1 MTKKIKWQIK
11 ELRNSKHLN
20 KSANVI
26 LKSRIESLM
35 SAVKKYSQSNT
46 AENLHEL
53 RIALRR
59 VRYSMELF
67 FVCFNKKEFLKFYN
81 KIKNLQDLSG
91 FTRDIDITL
100 ENVYSV
106 FGKNTVS
113 SNEDFMNKVLKKKEF
128 LEEQFN
134 KELNKFINGKSFKD
148 FYKLNF

>member
-1 MTKKIKWQIK
+1 MAKKIKWLIK
-11 ELRNSKHLN
+11 ELRYSKHLH

-26 LKSRIESLM
+26 LESRIESLIY
-35 SAVKKYSQSNT
+35 VVGKYTQSKT
-46 AENLHEL
+46 AENLHDV

-67 FVCFNKKEFLKFYN
+67 YICFDKKDFIRFYN
-81 KIKNLQDLSG
+81 KIQKLQDLSG

-106 FGKNTVS
+106 FGENAVPL
-113 SNEDFMNKVLKKKEF
+113 NDAFINKINKKKIF

-134 KELNKFINGKSFKD
+134 KELHKFINGKSFKD
-148 FYKLNF
+148 FYKQIY

>member
-1 MTKKIKWQIK
+1 MAKKIKWQIK
-11 ELRNSKHLN
+11 ELSYSKQLN

-26 LKSRIESLM
+26 LKSRIESLIL
-35 SAVKKYSQSNT
+35 AVKKYFQSNT

-100 ENVYSV
+100 ENVYSILGEKA
-106 FGKNTVS
+106 FS
-113 SNEDFMNKVLKKKEF
+113 SDEDFINKVREKKEF

-134 KELNKFINGKSFKD
+134 KEIKKFVDGKSFKD

>member
-1 MTKKIKWQIK
+1 MAKKIKWLIK
-11 ELRNSKHLN
+11 ELRYSKQLH

-26 LKSRIESLM
+26 LKSRIESLIY
-35 SAVKKYSQSNT
+35 AVEKYTQSKT
-46 AENLHEL
+46 AENLHDV

-67 FVCFNKKEFLKFYN
+67 YVCFNKKDFMRFYN
-81 KIKNLQDLSG
+81 KIQNLQDLSG

-106 FGKNTVS
+106 FGENAVPLNDAFT
-113 SNEDFMNKVLKKKEF
+113 NKISEKKIF

-134 KELNKFINGKSFKD
+134 KELQKFINGKSFKD
-148 FYKLNF
+148 FYKQNY